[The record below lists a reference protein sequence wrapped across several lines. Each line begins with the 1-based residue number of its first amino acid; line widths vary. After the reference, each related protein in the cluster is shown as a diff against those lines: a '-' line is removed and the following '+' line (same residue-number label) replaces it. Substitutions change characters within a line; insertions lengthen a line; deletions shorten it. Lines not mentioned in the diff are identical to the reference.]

1 MLTLSTNY
9 GGINL
14 IKKKTIVKLAC
25 ATMLMNTGMT
35 IIPSFIST
43 SQVQASTTSV
53 ASNALGI
60 DVAS

>member
-43 SQVQASTTSV
+43 SQVLSFHHFM
-53 ASNALGI
+53 
-60 DVAS
+60 